1 MQNRIDKAL
10 ELHKNGY
17 NCAQA
22 VFAAYADLYNMDID
36 TALRLS
42 TSFGGGIGGMRHVC
56 GAVSGM
62 AMIAGL
68 ETGTSKPNDKEG
80 KQENYDTV
88 RFLAEEFEHEH
99 GSIICKQLL
108 GLEESA
114 TPLKKKPCNEYIRY
128 CAQLIE
134 EKLVSKKEI

>member
-10 ELHKNGY
+10 DLHKNGY

-22 VFAAYADLYNMDID
+22 VFAAYADIYKLDMDM
-36 TALRLS
+36 ALRLS
-42 TSFGGGIGGMRHVC
+42 TSFGGGVGGMRHIC
-56 GAVSGM
+56 GAISGM

-68 ETGTSKPNDKEG
+68 QTGTSKPNDKEG
-80 KQENYDTV
+80 KQANYETV
-88 RFLAEEFEHEH
+88 RLLAEEFQQEH

-108 GLEESA
+108 GLEECA
-114 TPLKKKPCNEYIRY
+114 KPLTVKPCSEYIRY

-134 EKLVSKKEI
+134 EKLLPNQ